1 MDKNVEC
8 GGSDK
13 TGINPQFI
21 ACGTYKVPD
30 DYIATIE
37 DGNICIKPIPLSEF
51 QKAVEKILLTT
62 VHGAEINS
70 YVREKSAELLE
81 LAKKELEN
89 GKWIQEIKSKA
100 HLDGYA
106 KGQKDAEERYN
117 KETAY
122 HITPFNP
129 TTWPP
134 CFCGGPCTN
143 PHHDCINCPRQETTG
158 PYTTDTNIK

>member
-62 VHGAEINS
+62 VHGTPLDS
-70 YVREKSAELLE
+70 YVQKKSIELLE
-81 LAKKELEN
+81 LAKKELEESD
-89 GKWIQEIKSKA
+89 WIRGVKSKA
-100 HLDGYA
+100 HLDGYM
-106 KGQKDAEERYN
+106 KGQKERYN
-117 KETAY
+117 EEAAFYTM
-122 HITPFNP
+122 PSNP

-134 CFCGGPCTN
+134 CYFGGPCTN